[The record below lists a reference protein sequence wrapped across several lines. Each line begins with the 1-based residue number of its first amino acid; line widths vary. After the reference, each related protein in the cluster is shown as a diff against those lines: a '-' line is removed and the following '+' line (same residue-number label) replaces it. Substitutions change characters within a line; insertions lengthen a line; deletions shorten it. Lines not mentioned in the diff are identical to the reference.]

1 MDGHRHRPLPFIPL
15 GTKVKMN
22 PTNRLCDAVVLA
34 GGFGTRLKPL
44 TASLPK
50 PMVPVGNRPLM
61 EHVIGLLADHGFKD
75 ILVLLFF
82 QSERIKDHFQ
92 DGSQF
97 GVRMQYLRPDGDFG
111 TAGSVR
117 HALDLLADRFLV
129 IAGDV
134 LTDIDLS
141 AARDFHIKKN
151 ADATIVLTRQP
162 NPLPYGIVLTDADS
176 RITRFLEKP
185 TWGEVFSDTVNTGIY
200 LIEKPLLAPWPT
212 ERSMDFSQDVF
223 PQALSQNKRLFGPIA
238 DGYWRDVG
246 NVDEYVQAHLD
257 LLCDRV
263 QAHWPGTA
271 TQRGEARLVSGADC
285 IVDPKATLAGTVVL
299 GDRVSIGPNASITD
313 SFIGSGS
320 AIGQGAQIRR
330 SVIWSAVG
338 VGVRSDLHET
348 IVQSGTHIGSDCVL
362 GERSIISELC
372 RLGERVTVQPGCKI
386 WPHKSVEDGA
396 HVSSS
401 IVWGEHY
408 NRELFTDA
416 KVSGL
421 TNREVTP
428 EFAARLGAA
437 FASQFPLGTVLVVAR
452 DSSLEA
458 RAVTEAL
465 KSGITSSGVNVRDL
479 RDTVVPVLRFELSQ
493 NRGEL
498 LVNGGIYVRRS
509 PDNRQMTDAIFFDKL
524 GFDLSGGSARSVER
538 VFFREDFR
546 RAEPDE
552 IGSIQ
557 YSERYLNRY
566 RSAFLTHLRVGDI
579 RARQYRVVI
588 DYANG
593 LMSHILP
600 TLLEE
605 MGVESVALNS
615 TSAESGTNI
624 HEAAFRSFRSL
635 SKIVQPMECD
645 LGVHI
650 HPAGEKITIV
660 TREGVVV
667 AAQQLLLIM
676 AELTWRMQPTA
687 TIAVPI
693 TATSR
698 VEELAKRHGGSVV
711 RVRSDHLSM
720 MQAASTG
727 NVALVAGTRGGFIF
741 PGWQRGA
748 DAASTLANLL
758 ELMARSDSRISGL
771 VEGIIPGEFAD
782 AVVPC
787 QWRHKGALMR
797 RILEE
802 TAGLPRQ
809 MVDGVRIRVVG
820 AWLWVAP
827 DRRNALFRIQV
838 EADTREQ
845 ADSTLAEWVAHIA
858 DWRTQLEQTAVKDGT
873 PVPHQMTND

>member
-1 MDGHRHRPLPFIPL
+1 MANAVESP
-15 GTKVKMN
+15 
-22 PTNRLCDAVVLA
+22 CDAVVLA

-61 EHVIGLLADHGFKD
+61 QHVIGLLSDHGFKD

-82 QSERIKDHFQ
+82 QAERITDHFE
-92 DGSQF
+92 DGSRF
-97 GVRMQYLRPDGDFG
+97 GVRLRYYRPNGDFG

-117 HALDLLADRFLV
+117 HALDLLADRFVV

-141 AARDFHIKKN
+141 AAREFHSRQN
-151 ADATIVLTRQP
+151 ADATIVLTRHS
-162 NPLPYGIVLTDADS
+162 NPLPYGIVLTDSNA

-200 LIEKPLLAPWPT
+200 MIEKSLLAPWT
-212 ERSMDFSQDVF
+212 MERSVDFSQDVF
-223 PQALSQNKRLFGPIA
+223 PHALANGRKLVGPII

-246 NVDEYVQAHLD
+246 HVDDYA
-257 LLCDRV
+257 
-263 QAHWPGTA
+263 QAHWDLLADRVRVRWPSSVETVNG
-271 TQRGEARLVSGADC
+271 ARVVCGADC
-285 IVDPKATLAGTVVL
+285 IIDPKAKLSGTVVL
-299 GDRVSIGPNASITD
+299 GDRVSVGPNATISD

-320 AIGQGAQIRR
+320 AIGQGARVSR

-338 VGVRSDLHET
+338 VGVRSELNET
-348 IVQSGTHIGSDCVL
+348 VVQSGTRIGSDCTL
-362 GERSIISELC
+362 RERTIVSELC
-372 RLGERVTVQPGCKI
+372 RLGERVSVQPGCKI

-408 NRELFTDA
+408 NRELFVDA

-428 EFAARLGAA
+428 EFAARLGAS
-437 FASQFPLGTVLVVAR
+437 FASHFPQGTVLVVAR
-452 DSSLEA
+452 DSSPEA

-493 NRGEL
+493 NRAEP
-498 LVNGGIYVRRS
+498 LVNGGLYVRRS
-509 PDNRQMTDAIFFDKL
+509 PDNRQITDVIFFDKA
-524 GFDLSGGSARSVER
+524 GFDLSGGAARSVER

-552 IGSIQ
+552 IGSIR
-557 YSERYLNRY
+557 YSERFVHRY
-566 RSAFLTHLRVGDI
+566 RDAFLTQLRVGEI
-579 RARQYRVVI
+579 RARQFRVVV

-600 TLLEE
+600 PLLEE
-605 MGVESVALNS
+605 MGVESVSLNS
-615 TSAESGTNI
+615 ATIESVSSA
-624 HEAAFRSFRSL
+624 HEVAFRSL
-635 SKIVQPMECD
+635 SRIVPAMDFD

-650 HPAGEKITIV
+650 HPAGENLTLV
-660 TREGVVV
+660 TRSGQILPP
-667 AAQQLLLIM
+667 QQLLLVM
-676 AELTWRMQPTA
+676 ADLAWRVHPKS
-687 TIAVPI
+687 TIAVPV
-693 TATSR
+693 TATSA
-698 VEELAKRHGGSVV
+698 VEELAQSHSGVV
-711 RVRSDHLSM
+711 ERVKSDHLSM
-720 MQAASTG
+720 MQAAASG
-727 NVALVAGTRGGFIF
+727 KVVLVAGTRGGFIF

-748 DAASTLANLL
+748 DAAAALANLL
-758 ELMARSDSRISGL
+758 ELIARTDAQIET
-771 VEGIIPGEFAD
+771 VVDKFAPGHLLEA
-782 AVVPC
+782 AVPC

-802 TAGLPRQ
+802 TTDLPRQ
-809 MVDGVRIRVVG
+809 MVDGVRMQLG
-820 AWLWVAP
+820 DSWLWIAP
-827 DRRNALFRIQV
+827 DRRSALFRVQA
-838 EADTREQ
+838 EAKTQQRAGELL
-845 ADSTLAEWVAHIA
+845 TEWGAHIA
-858 DWRTQLEQTAVKDGT
+858 AWRSELERNPTTTGDS
-873 PVPHQMTND
+873 N

>member
-1 MDGHRHRPLPFIPL
+1 
-15 GTKVKMN
+15 MN
-22 PTNRLCDAVVLA
+22 NSRITDPCDAVVLA

-61 EHVIGLLADHGFKD
+61 EHVIDLLADHGFKN

-82 QSERIKDHFQ
+82 QAERITAYFD
-92 DGSQF
+92 DGARF
-97 GVRMQYLRPDGDFG
+97 GVTLRYLRPNGDFG

-117 HALDLLADRFLV
+117 HALPHLAERFLV

-141 AARDFHIKKN
+141 FARSFHAKKN
-151 ADATIVLTRQP
+151 ADATIVLTRHA
-162 NPLPYGIVLTDADS
+162 NPLPYGIVLTDSES

-200 LIEKPLLAPWPT
+200 FIEKSLLEPWTT
-212 ERSMDFSQDVF
+212 ERSVDFSQDVF
-223 PQALSQNKRLFGPIA
+223 PRALSQGKRLYGPIA

-246 NVDEYVQAHLD
+246 HVDDYAQAHLD
-257 LLCDRV
+257 LLSDRV
-263 QAHWPGTA
+263 RVHWSNPAEMRDGARVVHGVDSIIDPTA
-271 TQRGEARLVSGADC
+271 KLV
-285 IVDPKATLAGTVVL
+285 GTVVL
-299 GDRVSIGPNASITD
+299 GDRVSIGPKAFIAD

-320 AIGQGAQIRR
+320 AIGQGARVRR
-330 SVIWSAVG
+330 SVLWSAVS

-348 IVQSGTHIGSDCVL
+348 IIQSGTRLGSDCTL
-362 GERSIISELC
+362 RERSIVSELC
-372 RLGERVTVQPGCKI
+372 RLGESVTVQPGCKI

-401 IVWGEHY
+401 LVWGEHY

-421 TNREVTP
+421 TNREITP

-437 FASQFPLGTVLVVAR
+437 FASQFPHGTVLVVAR

-493 NRGEL
+493 SKGEP
-498 LVNGGIYVRRS
+498 LVNGGLYVRRS
-509 PDNRQMTDAIFFDKL
+509 PDNRQITDAIFFDKS
-524 GFDLSGGSARSVER
+524 GFDLTGGSARSVER

-552 IGSIQ
+552 IGSIR
-557 YSERYLNRY
+557 YSERFLHRY
-566 RSAFLTHLRVGDI
+566 RDAFLTNLRVNEI
-579 RARQYRVVI
+579 RDRRFRIVV
-588 DYANG
+588 DYASG

-600 TLLEE
+600 PLLEE
-605 MGVESVALNS
+605 MGVDSVALNS
-615 TSAESGTNI
+615 SGSEFGMTT
-624 HEAAFRSFRSL
+624 HKTALRSMSR
-635 SKIVQPMECD
+635 IVPAMDCD

-650 HPAGEKITIV
+650 HSAGEKLT
-660 TREGVVV
+660 VVSRSG
-667 AAQQLLLIM
+667 QILESQHLLLVIS
-676 AELTWRMQPTA
+676 ELAWRLSPGSA
-687 TIAVPI
+687 IAAPI
-693 TATSR
+693 TATGGI
-698 VEELAKRHGGSVV
+698 EELAKRHGG
-711 RVRSDHLSM
+711 RVERVKSDHLSM
-720 MQAASTG
+720 MQAAASG
-727 NVALVAGTRGGFIF
+727 HVVLVAGTRGGFIF

-748 DAASTLANLL
+748 DAAAALANLL
-758 ELMARSDSRISGL
+758 ELLARSDSEIDVIAAL
-771 VEGIIPGEFAD
+771 AQPGEIAE
-782 AVVPC
+782 AAVPC

-802 TAGLPRQ
+802 TVDLPRQ
-809 MVDGVRIRVVG
+809 MVDGVRVNVDD
-820 AWLWVAP
+820 AWLWIAP
-827 DRRNALFRIQV
+827 DRRNAMFRLQV
-838 EADTREQ
+838 EAKNRDHAGEVLSQ
-845 ADSTLAEWVAHIA
+845 WGGHIA
-858 DWRTQLEQTAVKDGT
+858 AWRSELER
-873 PVPHQMTND
+873 VPSPEEASYVH

>member
-1 MDGHRHRPLPFIPL
+1 MDGDWHKRVSLIPVDTQVTTSREIRP
-15 GTKVKMN
+15 
-22 PTNRLCDAVVLA
+22 CDAVVLA

-82 QSERIKDHFQ
+82 EAERITDHFD
-92 DGSQF
+92 DGSRF
-97 GVRMQYLRPDGDFG
+97 GVRMQYLRPNGDFG

-117 HALDLLADRFLV
+117 HALDMLADRFLV

-134 LTDIDLS
+134 LTDINLS
-141 AARDFHIKKN
+141 AARDYHANQK
-151 ADATIVLTRQP
+151 ADATIVLTRHT
-162 NPLPYGIVLTDADS
+162 NPLPYGIVLTDSES

-200 LIEKPLLAPWPT
+200 FLEKSLLAPWST
-212 ERSMDFSQDVF
+212 ERSVDFSQDVF
-223 PQALSQNKRLFGPIA
+223 PQALAQGKKLVGPVA
-238 DGYWRDVG
+238 EGYWRDVG
-246 NVDEYVQAHLD
+246 HVDDYAQSHLD
-257 LLCDRV
+257 LLSNRV
-263 QAHWPGTA
+263 KVHWPNPPVTHDDA
-271 TQRGEARLVSGADC
+271 QLVCGADC
-285 IVDPKATLAGTVVL
+285 IIDPKAHLSGTVIL
-299 GDRVSIGPNASITD
+299 GDRVSIGPNAQIAD

-320 AIGQGAQIRR
+320 AIGNGARVRR

-338 VGVRSDLHET
+338 VGVRSDLNET
-348 IVQSGTHIGSDCVL
+348 IVQSGTRIGSDCIL
-362 GERSIISELC
+362 RERTIVSELC

-421 TNREVTP
+421 TNREITP

-437 FASQFPLGTVLVVAR
+437 FASQFPHGTVLVVAR

-479 RDTVVPVLRFELSQ
+479 RDTVVPILRFELSQ
-493 NRGEL
+493 NKQEP
-498 LVNGGIYVRRS
+498 LVNGGLYVRRS
-509 PDNRQMTDAIFFDKL
+509 PDNRQITDAIFFDKN

-552 IGSIQ
+552 IGSIR
-557 YSERYLNRY
+557 YSERFVHRY
-566 RSAFLTHLRVGDI
+566 REAFLTKLRVGEI
-579 RARQYRVVI
+579 RARQFRIVV

-600 TLLEE
+600 PLLEE
-605 MGVESVALNS
+605 LGVESVALNS
-615 TSAESGTNI
+615 TTLDSGINS
-624 HEAAFRSFRSL
+624 HDVAFRSL
-635 SKIVQPMECD
+635 SRIVPAMDCD
-645 LGVHI
+645 LGVHL
-650 HPAGEKITIV
+650 HPAGEKMTVV
-660 TREGVVV
+660 TRDGRIIG
-667 AAQQLLLIM
+667 AQQLLLAV
-676 AELTWRMQPTA
+676 AELAWRVHPNA
-687 TIAVPI
+687 AIAVPV

-698 VEELAKRHGGSVV
+698 VEDMANLHGGSVD
-711 RVRSDHLSM
+711 RVKSDHLSM
-720 MQAASTG
+720 MLAAATG
-727 NVALVAGTRGGFIF
+727 KVVLVAGTRGGFIF

-748 DAASTLANLL
+748 DAAAALANVL
-758 ELMARSDSRISGL
+758 ELLARSDAEIGL
-771 VEGIIPGEFAD
+771 LTDTIKPGEFMEA
-782 AVVPC
+782 AVPC

-802 TAGLPRQ
+802 TADLPRQ
-809 MVDGVRIRVVG
+809 MVDGVRISLEK
-820 AWLWVAP
+820 AWLWIAP

-838 EADTREQ
+838 EADTQ
-845 ADSTLAEWVAHIA
+845 AHASDLLAEWGAHVAA
-858 DWRTQLEQTAVKDGT
+858 WRGELERESTTEEKVH
-873 PVPHQMTND
+873 VH

>member
-1 MDGHRHRPLPFIPL
+1 
-15 GTKVKMN
+15 MN
-22 PTNRLCDAVVLA
+22 TNSSTRLCDAVVLA

-61 EHVIGLLADHGFKD
+61 EHVINLLADHGFKD
-75 ILVLLFF
+75 ILILLFF
-82 QSERIKDHFQ
+82 QAERITAYFE
-92 DGSQF
+92 DGAQF
-97 GVRMQYLRPDGDFG
+97 GVRLQYLRPNGDFG

-117 HALDLLADRFLV
+117 HALELLADRFLV

-141 AARDFHIKKN
+141 AARDFHLQRK
-151 ADATIVLTRQP
+151 ADATIVLARHA
-162 NPLPYGIVLTDADS
+162 NPLPYGIVLTDSDS

-200 LIEKPLLAPWPT
+200 MLKKSLMTPWAM
-212 ERSMDFSQDVF
+212 ECSIDFSQDVF
-223 PQALSQNKRLFGPIA
+223 PQALTQGRGLYGPIA
-238 DGYWRDVG
+238 EGYWRDVG
-246 NVDEYVQAHLD
+246 HVDDYAQAHLD
-257 LLCDRV
+257 LLSNRV
-263 QAHWPGTA
+263 KVTWPNPVGS
-271 TQRGEARLVSGADC
+271 RGGARLSCGTDC
-285 IVDPKATLAGTVVL
+285 IIDPKAQMSGTVVL
-299 GDRVSIGPNASITD
+299 GDRVSIGPGAQITD

-320 AIGQGAQIRR
+320 AIGQGSRIRR
-330 SVIWSAVG
+330 SVIWSAVS

-348 IVQSGTHIGSDCVL
+348 IIQSGAHLGSDCAIR
-362 GERSIISELC
+362 ERSIVSELC

-421 TNREVTP
+421 TNREITP

-437 FASQFPLGTVLVVAR
+437 FASQFPQGTVLVVAR

-493 NRGEL
+493 NSGEPQ
-498 LVNGGIYVRRS
+498 VNGGLYVRRS
-509 PDNRQMTDAIFFDKL
+509 PDNRQITDAIFFDTS
-524 GFDLSGGSARSVER
+524 GFDLTGGSSRSVER

-552 IGSIQ
+552 IGSIR
-557 YSERYLNRY
+557 YSERFLHRY
-566 RSAFLTHLRVGDI
+566 RDAFLTHLSVGEI
-579 RARQYRVVI
+579 RGRQFRIVV

-600 TLLEE
+600 PLLEE
-605 MGVESVALNS
+605 MGVESIALNS
-615 TSAESGTNI
+615 TTVDAGINA
-624 HEAAFRSFRSL
+624 HETAFRSL
-635 SKIVQPMECD
+635 SRIVPAMECD
-645 LGVHI
+645 LGVHV

-660 TREGVVV
+660 TRDGGILGS
-667 AAQQLLLIM
+667 QHLLLLM
-676 AELTWRMQPTA
+676 AELAWRAHPKSK
-687 TIAVPI
+687 IAVPI
-693 TATSR
+693 TATGSI
-698 VEELAKRHGGSVV
+698 EELAARHGGQVE
-711 RVRSDHLSM
+711 RVKSDHLSM
-720 MQAASTG
+720 MQAAASG
-727 NVALVAGTRGGFIF
+727 HVVLVAGTRGGFIF

-748 DAASTLANLL
+748 DAAAALANLL
-758 ELMARSDSRISGL
+758 ELLAKSRSEIGEVAQDAL
-771 VEGIIPGEFAD
+771 PGSFAE
-782 AVVPC
+782 AAVPC

-802 TAGLPRQ
+802 TTDLPRQ
-809 MVDGVRIRVVG
+809 MVDGVRIRLEG
-820 AWLWVAP
+820 GWLWVAP
-827 DRRNALFRIQV
+827 DRRNALFRVQA
-838 EADTREQ
+838 EA
-845 ADSTLAEWVAHIA
+845 
-858 DWRTQLEQTAVKDGT
+858 GT
-873 PVPHQMTND
+873 PERATQILSEWSAHLEAWRSELDHGSATDDAGLAN